1 MNNEEFDR
9 SKCFTFFESYYKTGN
24 MIAEMKGKEYAY
36 EYYKAIIEYA
46 LYEKPIEDKEM
57 LLYAGGYTALRMI
70 DSSQSKRARGFGEN
84 MTRTK
89 AIIEFVRDNPGVA
102 QSKIAEE
109 IHCSKSTVSQ
119 VLKKFKEGKYI
130 NDFDFSIIINGT
142 EYRPDGQVVTDEKDS
157 EYIEVSDDGTDS
169 GTGIYNDTDNDN
181 DIDNDSTERYR
192 YRSASTTDTVTVGD
206 GLRPDVPLRCTDS
219 RFAPGVA
226 NAPGS
231 ADATQSNMRERFNYF
246 KSLDYDAVIPSE
258 ELPRIVAISY
268 AELDPDIYDS
278 IDSRREK
285 LIKDFTSGYYKA
297 KNKDNIIALIDA
309 VIAGE
314 IVERK

>member
-1 MNNEEFDR
+1 MTIERLEEMMREKDYIKINVPVIYKLHELGITNNGIIMLY
-9 SKCFTFFESYYKTGN
+9 SKILSMANKTGYCTASN
-24 MIAEMKGKEYAY
+24 NYFAETILTCERNIKKHLQKLKEID
-36 EYYKAIIEYA
+36 AITMFE
-46 LYEKPIEDKEM
+46 ERED
-57 LLYAGGYTALRMI
+57 GYT
-70 DSSQSKRARGFGEN
+70 K
-84 MTRTK
+84 
-89 AIIEFVRDNPGVA
+89 VR
-102 QSKIAEE
+102 KIYPK
-109 IHCSKSTVSQ
+109 I
-119 VLKKFKEGKYI
+119 G
-130 NDFDFSIIINGT
+130 
-142 EYRPDGQVVTDEKDS
+142 PDGSMEM
-157 EYIEVSDDGTDS
+157 EDGEQTFPN
-169 GTGIYNDTDNDN
+169 GEQMDTDKGTNGPQVGEHLGKNRGTNGPKLGNKWAPSNRDVKDVL
-181 DIDNDSTERYR
+181 DICTENGN
-192 YRSASTTDTVTVGD
+192 ADAQ
-206 GLRPDVPLRCTDS
+206 DS

-314 IVERK
+314 IQEGK

>member
-1 MNNEEFDR
+1 MSNEEFDR

-57 LLYAGGYTALRMI
+57 LLFAGGYTALRMI

-89 AIIEFVRDNPGVA
+89 AIIEFIRDNPGIS

-109 IHCSKSTVSQ
+109 VHCSKSTVSQ
-119 VLKKFKEGKYI
+119 VLKKFKEGKYVEA
-130 NDFDFSIIINGT
+130 FDFNIIINGT
-142 EYRPDGQVVTDEKDS
+142 EYRSDGQVVTNEKDS
-157 EYIEVSDDGTDS
+157 EYIEVPDDGTDS
-169 GTGIYNDTDNDN
+169 GTGIYNDNDTDN

-192 YRSASTTDTVTVGD
+192 YRSASTTDTVTVGG

-231 ADATQSNMRERFNYF
+231 ADATQLNKRYEYF
-246 KSLDYDAVIPSE
+246 KSLNYDATIPSE

-268 AELDPDIYDS
+268 SELDPDIYDS
-278 IDSRREK
+278 IDARREK
-285 LIKDFTSGYYKA
+285 LIKDFTGGYYKA

-314 IVERK
+314 IQEGK

>member
-46 LYEKPIEDKEM
+46 LYEKPIKDKEM
-57 LLYAGGYTALRMI
+57 LLFAGGYTALRMI

-89 AIIEFVRDNPGVA
+89 AIIELVRDNPGIS

-109 IHCSKSTVSQ
+109 VHCSKSTVSQ

-130 NDFDFSIIINGT
+130 NDFDFNIIINGT
-142 EYRPDGQVVTDEKDS
+142 EYRSDGQVVTDEKDS
-157 EYIEVSDDGTDS
+157 EYIEVPDDGTDS
-169 GTGIYNDTDNDN
+169 GTGIYNDTDTDN

-192 YRSASTTDTVTVGD
+192 YRSASTTDTVTVGE

-246 KSLDYDAVIPSE
+246 KSLDYDATIPSE

-268 AELDPDIYDS
+268 SELDPDIYDS

-285 LIKDFTSGYYKA
+285 LIKDFTGGYYKA

>member
-142 EYRPDGQVVTDEKDS
+142 EYRPDGHVVTDEKDS

-192 YRSASTTDTVTVGD
+192 YRSASTTDTFTVGD

-219 RFAPGVA
+219 RFAPDVA
-226 NAPGS
+226 NAPGF
-231 ADATQSNMRERFNYF
+231 ADATQLKITERFNYF
-246 KSLDYDAVIPSE
+246 KSLNYDAAIPNE
-258 ELPRIVAISY
+258 EIPRIVAISY
-268 AELDPDIYDS
+268 AELDPDIYDTA
-278 IDSRREK
+278 DARKK
-285 LIKDFTSGYYKA
+285 LIKDFTGGYYKA